1 MKTKFFNFK
10 NINLDKKFKK
20 NIINTFDFKE
30 IFNYV
35 YFCFKNKIRCIISD
49 ESLILKENTND
60 ITLIKDCKII
70 KISWKDFFYYNNF
83 IAKKYKSINKNY
95 YSNNSIFNIFFLKF
109 IDRTLHLNKHDSDV
123 NLVNKEQSLFGIYN
137 TYLENKIESKNNL
150 YFSFNLNKFILYR
163 VFNKDTHVVGKLLPN
178 INYKDNKIII
188 NKVEI
193 NCPKSFIKIEKNI
206 FGIKKKNLTIIVKNK
221 NIIKCND
228 LLQSYIDFCIL
239 SQNKNI
245 YKILIN
251 QNLNNNYFRKL
262 YEFLIKSYPNL
273 ENKSNLLLYLPSKIP
288 DFNTHFSLY
297 YQKISQNFYLII
309 EINQCIIQ
317 YLPYIINKI
326 QIFLDT
332 IKKTNVIYTEKAI
345 IKNIKRNRHIHLISE
360 IYFFIS
366 NVLLF
371 LPKIFQNI
379 KLNDNNY
386 TQVNYKFSKKE
397 TNNLFKNKSSFF
409 HSNTQFLKS
418 IIIKALGV
426 FLKNYYCFIHEEN
439 NIDILPLNSN
449 TTNEEIHKILET
461 SYKATCSKIFLISLI
476 SNFFNKLNN
485 KKVEIPIIFINI
497 NTIKNQ
503 NISIEKIYSKS
514 KKKNIPI
521 FINILHSEQLHI
533 SISYKNNYK
542 KIKYIFNEIIEE
554 LI

>member
-10 NINLDKKFKK
+10 NLIIDNNFKK
-20 NIINTFDFKE
+20 NIINTFDLKQ
-30 IFNYV
+30 ILNYV
-35 YFCFKNKIRCIISD
+35 YFCYKNKKKCIISD
-49 ESLILKENTND
+49 NSILIKEQNND
-60 ITLIKDCKII
+60 ITIVKDCKII
-70 KISWKDFFYYNNF
+70 KITWNDFFFYNNF
-83 IAKKYKSINKNY
+83 IAKKFKSINNDY
-95 YSNNSIFNIFFLKF
+95 CINSNIFNIFFLKF
-109 IDRTLHLNKHDSDV
+109 VDKKFDLYKKDSSINLINKD
-123 NLVNKEQSLFGIYN
+123 ESLFGIYN
-137 TYLENKIESKNNL
+137 TYLENTIKSKNNL

-163 VFNKDTHVVGKLLPN
+163 VFNKDTHVVGKLFPN
-178 INYKDNKIII
+178 IKYSNNKI
-188 NKVEI
+188 NLDGSEI
-193 NCPKSFIKIEKNI
+193 KCPKTFIQIEKKI
-206 FGIKKKNLTIIVKNK
+206 FGIKKKNLNIIVKNT
-221 NIIKCND
+221 NVITCND

-245 YKILIN
+245 YKIILN
-251 QNLNNNYFRKL
+251 QKLNNNYFNKL

-273 ENKSNLLLYLPSKIP
+273 KNKSNLLLYLPSKIP

-297 YQKISQNFYLII
+297 YQKNSQNFYLII

-317 YLPYIINKI
+317 YLPYIIHKI
-326 QIFLDT
+326 QIFLET

-345 IKNIKRNRHIHLISE
+345 IKNIKKKKHIHLISE

-397 TNNLFKNKSSFF
+397 TSNLFKNKSTFF

-418 IIIKALGV
+418 IVIKALGV

-461 SYKATCSKIFLISLI
+461 SNKAACSKIFLISLI

-497 NTIKNQ
+497 NTINNQ

-521 FINILHSEQLHI
+521 FINILHSDELHI

>member
-206 FGIKKKNLTIIVKNK
+206 FGIKKKKSHNNCQKQKYNK
-221 NIIKCND
+221 M
-228 LLQSYIDFCIL
+228 
-239 SQNKNI
+239 
-245 YKILIN
+245 
-251 QNLNNNYFRKL
+251 
-262 YEFLIKSYPNL
+262 
-273 ENKSNLLLYLPSKIP
+273 
-288 DFNTHFSLY
+288 
-297 YQKISQNFYLII
+297 
-309 EINQCIIQ
+309 
-317 YLPYIINKI
+317 
-326 QIFLDT
+326 
-332 IKKTNVIYTEKAI
+332 
-345 IKNIKRNRHIHLISE
+345 
-360 IYFFIS
+360 
-366 NVLLF
+366 
-371 LPKIFQNI
+371 
-379 KLNDNNY
+379 
-386 TQVNYKFSKKE
+386 
-397 TNNLFKNKSSFF
+397 
-409 HSNTQFLKS
+409 
-418 IIIKALGV
+418 
-426 FLKNYYCFIHEEN
+426 
-439 NIDILPLNSN
+439 
-449 TTNEEIHKILET
+449 
-461 SYKATCSKIFLISLI
+461 
-476 SNFFNKLNN
+476 
-485 KKVEIPIIFINI
+485 
-497 NTIKNQ
+497 
-503 NISIEKIYSKS
+503 
-514 KKKNIPI
+514 
-521 FINILHSEQLHI
+521 
-533 SISYKNNYK
+533 
-542 KIKYIFNEIIEE
+542 
-554 LI
+554 